1 MLATTVDTMHDSVN
15 QNQYHALTAGAA
27 LMLRPVTD
35 VLRLTDADRA
45 DFLHRMTTNN
55 IHALRPGQ
63 SAVTVLTSPTARM
76 LFVFTVLCETD
87 SLLLLPAPGQAQSLA
102 RHLRSQIFFMDKV
115 KVQEIS
121 ADWARLRLM
130 GPHASAALAALGM
143 DVADL
148 PDGAV
153 LEHDT
158 GIVVVQQQYD
168 VPGYEVLVP
177 AARQAA
183 VSEALVGAGAVVV
196 DNAAYDARRVE
207 LGRPAPS
214 TELVEEFNPLEAG
227 MAWVCAENKGCYTGQ
242 EIIARQLTYD
252 KVTRTLVGL
261 VAEAPLAPGAEVT
274 VEGRTMGVVTS
285 SAYSPA
291 LDKPVALAILK
302 RPANTPGVR
311 VQVGTIEAEVAA
323 LPLAP
328 VSGA

>member
-1 MLATTVDTMHDSVN
+1 MLAKPLNPVNEPVN
-15 QNQYHALTAGAA
+15 QSQYHALTAGTA
-27 LMLRPVTD
+27 LILRPVTD

-55 IHALRPGQ
+55 INALRPGQ
-63 SAVTVLTSPTARM
+63 SVVTVLTSPTARI
-76 LFVFTVLCETD
+76 LFVFTVVCETD

-115 KVQEIS
+115 KVQDIS
-121 ADWARLRLM
+121 ADWVRLRLM
-130 GPHASAALAALGM
+130 GPHASTALTALGM

-158 GIVVVQQQYD
+158 GIMVVQQQYD
-168 VPGYEVLVP
+168 VPGYEVVVP
-177 AARQAA
+177 VARQAA
-183 VSEALVGAGAVVV
+183 VMNALVTSGAVVV
-196 DNAAYDARRVE
+196 DNAVYDARRVE
-207 LGRPAPS
+207 LGRPAPGA
-214 TELVEEFNPLEAG
+214 ELVEEFNPLEAG

-261 VAEAPLAPGAEVT
+261 VAETPLAPGDAVA
-274 VEGRTMGVVTS
+274 VEGRNMGVVTS

-302 RPANTPGVR
+302 RPANTPGIR

-323 LPLAP
+323 LPL
-328 VSGA
+328 VVGAGA